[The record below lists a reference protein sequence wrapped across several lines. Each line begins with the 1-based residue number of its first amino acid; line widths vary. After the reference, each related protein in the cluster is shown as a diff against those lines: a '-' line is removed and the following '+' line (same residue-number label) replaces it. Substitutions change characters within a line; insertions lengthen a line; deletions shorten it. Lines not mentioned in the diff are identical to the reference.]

1 MPEEMVTVTKTEYER
16 LLARDFWLGCLEE
29 AGVDNWRGIDEA
41 YRINRLASG
50 VSG

>member
-29 AGVDNWRGIDEA
+29 AGVDNWQGIDEA
-41 YRINRLASG
+41 KRIKRTEQG
-50 VSG
+50 